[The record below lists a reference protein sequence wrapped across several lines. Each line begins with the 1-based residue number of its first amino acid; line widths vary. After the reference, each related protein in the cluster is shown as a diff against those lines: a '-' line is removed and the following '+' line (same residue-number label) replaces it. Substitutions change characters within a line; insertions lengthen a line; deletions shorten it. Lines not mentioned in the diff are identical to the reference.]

1 MCVGVRMH
9 TRVFVCGMP
18 TYVRATVVR
27 AVCACECTYAYVCV
41 NIHMHRYILHTIRH
55 LVAVCVC
62 MCARMSTFSMHSVF
76 MCVDEC
82 TSQCYCIIWLLP

>member
-1 MCVGVRMH
+1 MYVQLWCEL
-9 TRVFVCGMP
+9 
-18 TYVRATVVR
+18 YVRVNVHMH
-27 AVCACECTYAYVCV
+27 YVCV

>member
-1 MCVGVRMH
+1 MSMGVSLH
-9 TRVFVCGMP
+9 TRVFVCGMS
-18 TYVRATVVR
+18 TYV
-27 AVCACECTYAYVCV
+27 YLCV

-62 MCARMSTFSMHSVF
+62 VCMCARMSTFSMQSVL

-82 TSQCYCIIWLLP
+82 TSQCSCIIRLPP